1 MENTALWIKIGWTF
15 HPKVSSLLNGWDTWI
30 ERLYLLKFLTKNMKK
45 IFANLSKV
53 AGVLLIAATV
63 ISCAKEQPKTSTSST
78 TSTNKSEAIV
88 YVNSDSLLNNYEYFK
103 DVKNVFQEKS
113 KKAQADLTAKGT
125 AFQREV
131 AQYQQ
136 NASNLSADERNSTE
150 QRLARKQQELA
161 AFNQTAG
168 NALANEEAVE
178 NEKLYNKASEFL
190 KGFAKTKGYKM
201 VLTYSK
207 ANPTVLF
214 ADETLDVTKEVLA
227 GLNDVYK
234 KEKK

>member
-1 MENTALWIKIGWTF
+1 MRKI
-15 HPKVSSLLNGWDTWI
+15 L
-30 ERLYLLKFLTKNMKK
+30 
-45 IFANLSKV
+45 ANLSNV
-53 AGVLLIAATV
+53 AAGLVIAAAV
-63 ISCAKEQPKTSTSST
+63 ISCGKEQPKTNTSVT
-78 TSTNKSEAIV
+78 TSTTNKSEAIV

-113 KKAQADLTAKGT
+113 KKAQSDLTAKGT
-125 AFQREV
+125 AFQKEV

-136 NASNLSADERNSTE
+136 NAANLSADQRTSTE
-150 QRLARKQQELA
+150 ERLARKQQELA
-161 AFNQTAG
+161 AYNQNAG

-178 NEKLYNKASEFL
+178 NEKLYNKVSEFL
-190 KGFAKTKGYKM
+190 KGYAKTKGYKM

-214 ADETLDVTKEVLA
+214 ADESLDVTKEVLA
-227 GLNDVYK
+227 GLNDAYK

>member
-1 MENTALWIKIGWTF
+1 
-15 HPKVSSLLNGWDTWI
+15 
-30 ERLYLLKFLTKNMKK
+30 MKK
-45 IFANLSKV
+45 ILANLSK
-53 AGVLLIAATV
+53 AGAGLMIAAV
-63 ISCAKEQPKTSTSST
+63 MISCGKEQPKNAPAAASTSD
-78 TSTNKSEAIV
+78 KAELIV

-103 DVKNVFQEKS
+103 DVKNVFQDKS
-113 KKAQADLTAKGT
+113 KKAQADLTAKST

-131 AQYQQ
+131 AQYNQTA
-136 NASNLSADERNSTE
+136 ASLSADQRQGTE

-161 AFNQTAG
+161 AYNQNAG

-178 NEKLYNKASEFL
+178 NEKLYNKVSEYL
-190 KGFAKTKGYKM
+190 KGFAKRKGYKM

-214 ADETLDVTKEVLA
+214 ADESLDVTKEVLA
-227 GLNDVYK
+227 GLNEAYK

>member
-1 MENTALWIKIGWTF
+1 MRKI
-15 HPKVSSLLNGWDTWI
+15 L
-30 ERLYLLKFLTKNMKK
+30 
-45 IFANLSKV
+45 ANLSK
-53 AGVLLIAATV
+53 AGAGLMIAAV
-63 ISCAKEQPKTSTSST
+63 IISCGKEQTKNTPAAASTSD
-78 TSTNKSEAIV
+78 KAELIV

-113 KKAQADLTAKGT
+113 KKAQADLSAKST

-131 AQYQQ
+131 AQYNQSA
-136 NASNLSADERNSTE
+136 ASLSADQRQGTE

-161 AFNQTAG
+161 AYNQNAG
-168 NALANEEAVE
+168 NALANEEAIE
-178 NEKLYNKASEFL
+178 NEKLYNKVSEYL

-214 ADETLDVTKEVLA
+214 ADESLDVTKEVLA
-227 GLNDVYK
+227 GLNDAYK